1 MTVSVENQD
10 KPKNDS
16 AIEKPKNNALNDF
29 FMRMGVLGEL
39 LAFLWRRKLY
49 WLIPM
54 VVTLLLFAV
63 IIILGSSGPGG
74 VFIYTLF

>member
-1 MTVSVENQD
+1 MAVETKKKKKNVS
-10 KPKNDS
+10 
-16 AIEKPKNNALNDF
+16 ALNEF

-39 LAFLWRRKLY
+39 LSFLWKRKLY

-54 VVTLLLFAV
+54 VMTLLVFAV
-63 IIILGSSGPGG
+63 IIVLGSSGPGG